1 MKISSIDDFAEV
13 TTTQPLKGLLVSQ
26 LEVWFPYSLEAVKL
40 LREGLILAVRN
51 TSSIHLSQISNL
63 EEDQHYSLLRIDS
76 IDTRHFVIDQIRQDR
91 SDAPVSVE
99 GLLEKHQHEWRRSTA
114 DPEENNLRIVASVS
128 PTGLEIHLPLAV
140 ANLVGYDHAV
150 RPDLGTM
157 MLGEVAYLMN
167 RDVVQLVVNRGM
179 EAPSSKN
186 SVMVA
191 GTHTLYRSPALDVLL
206 DTDALFRRHL
216 GIFGFTGAGKSNLLS
231 TLISSALGSGTDADR
246 RGESNVLL
254 FDVNNEYFGL
264 LVDCLTMYDAHVVF
278 VDDEISDIMA
288 SFLDGDYTLLKAAAN
303 DFLQTTTLSSKVDK
317 LYRQEDS
324 QLRAQILEITKN
336 LLASGCFK
344 RFEQSPEHLAL
355 FVLLQKVAQE
365 GEALKKK
372 LSGTGMKKKQSAFGT
387 IVDVICSAFQDVN
400 RNITI
405 QDFEEILTML
415 NSAIK
420 YCASDDEAED
430 NQVAMV
436 MSEHVPKGDKDKLYS
451 DLLGPLKKLH
461 EFISSAQRDLE
472 SPLRVKGHSIDLS
485 GIWGALHDDKRTLM
499 IFLGSENSL
508 REFSETLGSY
518 IYNLRRRNGIVDPA
532 TIFIFDE
539 ADIFIPGQASN
550 ATDEEKDAIRSSKKI
565 ATTLARRGRK
575 YGLGLGIA
583 TQRITYLDTSILAQ
597 IGSYFVGRL
606 PRVSDRQKITEGFG
620 IDKDS
625 LQSGIR
631 DVGDWVVLSHT
642 AVGDRGAPLPV
653 HFNNADERVVTFIKD
668 FTIARYR
675 DLSERRKKHDYLT
688 DLAENQNNFINPV
701 STLDFLP

>member
-1 MKISSIDDFAEV
+1 MKISSIDDFAEFI
-13 TTTQPLKGLLVSQ
+13 TAQPLKGLLISQ

-40 LREGLILAVRN
+40 LREGLFLAVRN
-51 TSSIHLSQISNL
+51 TSSIHLNQISNL

-76 IDTRHFVIDQIRQDR
+76 VDTRHFVIDQIRQDR

-99 GLLEKHQHEWRRSTA
+99 GLLEKHQHEWRRSATE
-114 DPEENNLRIVASVS
+114 PEENNLRIVASVS
-128 PTGLEIHLPLAV
+128 PTGLELHLPLAV
-140 ANLVGYDHAV
+140 ANLVGFDHRV
-150 RPDLGTM
+150 CPDLGTL

-179 EAPSSKN
+179 ETPSGKN

-191 GTHTLYRSPALDVLL
+191 GAHTLYRSPDLDVLL

-231 TLISSALGSGTDADR
+231 TLISSALSSGTDEDR
-246 RGESNVLL
+246 HGESNVLL

-264 LVDCLTMYDAHVVF
+264 LVDCLTKYDAHVVF
-278 VDDEISDIMA
+278 IDDEISDSMSA
-288 SFLDGDYTLLKAAAN
+288 FLDGDYAFLNGAAN
-303 DFLQTTTLSSKVDK
+303 DFLQTTTLSSTVAK
-317 LYRQEDS
+317 LNRQEDG
-324 QLRAQILEITKN
+324 QGRARILEITT
-336 LLASGCFK
+336 LLLGSGRFK
-344 RFEQSPEHLAL
+344 RYAASPEPLVLA
-355 FVLLQKVAQE
+355 FLLENIAQE
-365 GEALKKK
+365 GESLRKKF
-372 LSGTGMKKKQSAFGT
+372 SGTGMKKKQSAFGAVVEA
-387 IVDVICSAFQDVN
+387 ISSGPSDLN

-405 QDFEEILTML
+405 QDFDVILTIL
-415 NSAIK
+415 NLAIG

-430 NQVAMV
+430 NPVAMLL
-436 MSEHVPKGDKDKLYS
+436 SENVPKGDKDKLYS

-461 EFISSAQRDLE
+461 DFVSSAQRDLE
-472 SPLRVKGHSIDLS
+472 SPLRAKGHYIDLS
-485 GIWGALHDDKRTLM
+485 GIDGALHDDKRTLM
-499 IFLGSENSL
+499 IFLGNENNL
-508 REFSETLGSY
+508 RVFSETIGTT
-518 IYNLRRRNGIVDPA
+518 IYNLRRRKGIVDPA

-539 ADIFIPGQASN
+539 ADIFIPGQAAN

-606 PRVSDRQKITEGFG
+606 PRMSDRQKITEGFG
-620 IDKDS
+620 IEKDS

-653 HFNNADERVVTFIKD
+653 HFNNADERVVAFIKEFD
-668 FTIARYR
+668 KSDYPQ
-675 DLSERRKKHDYLT
+675 LSERRKRHDYFS
-688 DLAENQNNFINPV
+688 DLVQNQKSFTNPI
-701 STLDFLP
+701 SNLDFLP

>member
-1 MKISSIDDFAEV
+1 MKISSIDDFAEFI
-13 TTTQPLKGLLVSQ
+13 TAQPLKGLLVSQ

-40 LREGLILAVRN
+40 LREGLFLAVRN
-51 TSSIHLSQISNL
+51 TSSIHLNQISNL

-91 SDAPVSVE
+91 SDTPVSVE
-99 GLLEKHQHEWRRSTA
+99 GLLEKHQHEWRRSAT
-114 DPEENNLRIVASVS
+114 DPEENNLRIVTSVS
-128 PTGLEIHLPLAV
+128 PTGLELHLPLAV
-140 ANLVGYDHAV
+140 ANLVGFDHAV
-150 RPDLGTM
+150 RPDLGTI

-179 EAPSSKN
+179 EEPSGEN

-191 GTHTLYRSPALDVLL
+191 GAHTLYRSPALDVLL

-231 TLISSALGSGTDADR
+231 TLISSALGSGKDEDR
-246 RGESNVLL
+246 HGESNVLL

-264 LVDCLTMYDAHVVF
+264 LVDCLTKYDAHVVF
-278 VDDEISDIMA
+278 IDDEISDSMSA
-288 SFLDGDYTLLKAAAN
+288 FLDGDYTFLNDAAR
-303 DFLQTTTLSSKVDK
+303 DFLHTTTLSSTVDK
-317 LYRQEDS
+317 LNRQEDG
-324 QLRAQILEITKN
+324 QGHARILEITT
-336 LLASGCFK
+336 LLLGSGRFK
-344 RFEQSPEHLAL
+344 RFEQSPEPL
-355 FVLLQKVAQE
+355 VLSFLLENIAQE
-365 GEALKKK
+365 GESLKKK
-372 LSGTGMKKKQSAFGT
+372 FSGTGMKKKQSGFGAILGLIT
-387 IVDVICSAFQDVN
+387 SDHRDVN
-400 RNITI
+400 RNTTV
-405 QDFEEILTML
+405 QDFLVILANL
-415 NSAIK
+415 KLAIE
-420 YCASDDEAED
+420 YCSSDDEAEE
-430 NQVAMV
+430 NPVAMV
-436 MSEHVPKGDKDKLYS
+436 LSEHVPKGDKDKLYS
-451 DLLGPLKKLH
+451 DLVGPLIKLH
-461 EFISSAQRDLE
+461 DFVSSAQRDLE

-485 GIWGALHDDKRTLM
+485 GIEGALHDNKRTLM

-539 ADIFIPGQASN
+539 ADIFIPGQAAN
-550 ATDEEKDAIRSSKKI
+550 ATDEEKDAIRRSKKI

-606 PRVSDRQKITEGFG
+606 PRMSDRQKITEGFG

-642 AVGDRGAPLPV
+642 AVGDRGSPLPV
-653 HFNNADERVVTFIKD
+653 HFNNADERVVTFIKEFD
-668 FTIARYR
+668 ISDYAQ
-675 DLSERRKKHDYLT
+675 LSERRKQHDYLS
-688 DLAENQNNFINPV
+688 DLVQHQENFSNPI
-701 STLDFLP
+701 SNLDFLP